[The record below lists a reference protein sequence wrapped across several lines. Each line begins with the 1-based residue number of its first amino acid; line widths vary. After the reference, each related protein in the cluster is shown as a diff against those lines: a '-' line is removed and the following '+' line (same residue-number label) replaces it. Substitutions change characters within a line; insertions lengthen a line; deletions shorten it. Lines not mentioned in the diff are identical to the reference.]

1 MASRLRSRTAPG
13 APPRSPWVA
22 SWSASV
28 FSGMPCGKN
37 SRTCCGR
44 RSRTSRAASSAG
56 CARRQRCWSEAK
68 MRAVLCKAFG
78 GPESLVIEAVASP
91 PLRPGTARVAVHAAG
106 VNFGDTLMIAG
117 TYQEKPPFP
126 FTPGFEIGGEVI
138 EVAPDV
144 ATLRLG
150 DRVMGTLSH
159 GGYADEAVVA
169 AEGMTPI
176 PPPPEFPLP
185 RR

>member
-1 MASRLRSRTAPG
+1 
-13 APPRSPWVA
+13 
-22 SWSASV
+22 
-28 FSGMPCGKN
+28 
-37 SRTCCGR
+37 
-44 RSRTSRAASSAG
+44 
-56 CARRQRCWSEAK
+56 

-78 GPESLVIEAVASP
+78 DGDSLVIEEVASP

-126 FTPGFEIGGEVI
+126 FTPGFEIAGEVI

-144 ATLRLG
+144 VTLRPG

-169 AEGMTPI
+169 AEELTPI
-176 PPPPEFPLP
+176 PAGLGYPVAAGFPV
-185 RR
+185 